1 MRGIFSRP
9 DRRLTGTVKART
21 FRSLQGAQSVDLAP
35 VLEVL
40 GDRHTDEPA
49 VVLRLCLMAAD
60 EATGEPRMVSS
71 FLRRISMPPVLASP
85 SVDIALEIQGER
97 RVITPSQVI
106 WDETHRVCIVEV
118 AWIVADTVGADE
130 IENPESWP
138 A

>member
-1 MRGIFSRP
+1 MN
-9 DRRLTGTVKART
+9 V
-21 FRSLQGAQSVDLAP
+21 AP

-60 EATGEPRMVSS
+60 QATGEPRLVSS
-71 FLRRISMPPVLASP
+71 LLRRLSMPPQLAGQG
-85 SVDIALEIQGER
+85 VDIALEIQGER
-97 RVITPSQVI
+97 RVLSPSQVI

-118 AWIVADTVGADE
+118 AWLLGDTSVVDE
-130 IENPESWP
+130 IETAESWP